1 MPTHTELE
9 TPHVFAGNPLNRGE
23 VLRRNEDWLASA
35 PSSTDARFLPLHQ
48 LKVALVEDPANGADR
63 HATSRDLHWFS
74 RHELDAHFGSIAIGA
89 MPLLGV
95 DDQSRPHFAV
105 DITAAPET
113 STGYKFVD
121 ARHAAATL
129 DTASAG
135 IVAHARAQLH
145 WHTKNGFC
153 AACGGL
159 TQAGR
164 GGQIRKCPACDTHIF
179 PRTDPVVIM
188 LVCDDTHCLL
198 GQGKMRMPRMK
209 IYSALAGFVDQAES
223 IEEAVRREVM
233 EEAGIKAGA
242 VRYHSSQPWPFPSS
256 LMIGAHAEPLTHDI
270 NFDTEEMADVG
281 WFTREEVRAAF
292 AGEGAFGL
300 PGEIAIAHHL
310 IKHWLDQE

>member
-1 MPTHTELE
+1 MPTQSDLE
-9 TPHVFAGNPLNRGE
+9 IPHVFAGNPLDRGE
-23 VLRRNEDWLASA
+23 VLRRDENWLATA
-35 PSSTDARFLPLHQ
+35 ANLPGAQFLPLHR
-48 LKVALVEDPANGADR
+48 LKVALVEDPDNGADK
-63 HATSRDLHWFS
+63 HATSRDLRWFG
-74 RHELDAHFGSIAIGA
+74 RAELDAQFSVGA
-89 MPLLGV
+89 MTLLGV
-95 DDQSRPHFAV
+95 DANSQPHFAV
-105 DITAAPET
+105 DVPEAPET
-113 STGYKFVD
+113 PIGYKFID
-121 ARHAAATL
+121 ARHAAARL
-129 DTASAG
+129 DTPSAG

-145 WHTKNGFC
+145 WHANNGFC
-153 AACGGL
+153 AACGGP

-164 GGQIRKCPACDTHIF
+164 GGQIRQCPACESHIF

-256 LMIGAHAEPLTHDI
+256 LMIGAHAEPLTREI

-281 WFTREEVRAAF
+281 WFDRNQVRAAF
-292 AGEGAFGL
+292 AGEGDFGL
-300 PGEIAIAHHL
+300 PGKIAIAHHL